1 MKTKADNRVI
11 SPAAAFVTAVA
22 ALIFMLYM
30 DFNAPK
36 PDTRPGIV
44 DYTAD
49 VCEELGVQ
57 PALAI
62 SLFTVESSLLEKHM
76 VFKKWEAVHRFYV
89 YSIPQISYAM
99 AYSEGFRGEPDA
111 LMDYREA
118 IYWAVRH
125 IKTLLYVYDNDIC
138 KVIMAYNAGDCVSGN
153 YGYLEKVLKTYR
165 IYFPDFGCEV
175 SYEQN

>member
-1 MKTKADNRVI
+1 MRYKADNRVI
-11 SPAAAFVTAVA
+11 GPAAAFLSA
-22 ALIFMLYM
+22 AAAIIFLIYMLSPL
-30 DFNAPK
+30 PK

-49 VCEELGVQ
+49 VCAELGVS

-76 VFKKWEAVHRFYV
+76 AFKKWEAVHRFYV

-125 IKTLLYVYDNDIC
+125 IKTLLYVYDRDIC

-153 YGYLEKVLKTYR
+153 YGYLDKVIKIYR
-165 IYFPDFGCEV
+165 TFYPE
-175 SYEQN
+175 YECGR